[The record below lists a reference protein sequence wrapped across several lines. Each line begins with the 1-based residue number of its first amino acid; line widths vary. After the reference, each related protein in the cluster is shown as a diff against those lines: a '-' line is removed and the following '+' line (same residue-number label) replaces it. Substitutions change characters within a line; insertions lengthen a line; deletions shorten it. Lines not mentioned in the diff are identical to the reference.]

1 MFILAISIFGIT
13 SNAINSLIQQ
23 YGYLA
28 LVVLMAL
35 EGASL
40 PLPSE
45 VIIPA
50 AGYLSATGVL
60 NNAYIAYIAV
70 LLGNTVGMAIDYA
83 IGYYFGKEVVYR
95 HLRLFHVK
103 QSSLDAF
110 DAWFERNGSF
120 AVFVSR
126 LLPEVRGLM
135 SLPAGF
141 ARMPLKKF
149 FFWSILGS
157 AIWDVVLF
165 AFGYYLIGTNNIILI
180 IWAAGLLAVVL
191 YLVYRFAI
199 VRIRKPRHEA

>member
-1 MFILAISIFGIT
+1 MFILVSGIFGIT
-13 SNAINSLIQQ
+13 STLISSLIQH

-28 LVVLMAL
+28 LVILMTL

-45 VIIPA
+45 VVIPA
-50 AGYLSATGVL
+50 AGYFSANGML
-60 NNAYIAYIAV
+60 NVYIAYTAV
-70 LLGNTVGMAIDYA
+70 LLGNTLGMAIDYA
-83 IGYYFGKEVVYR
+83 IGYYFGKEVVYK
-95 HLRLFHVK
+95 HLRVFHVK

-110 DAWFERNGSF
+110 DAWFGRNGSF

-165 AFGYYLIGTNNIILI
+165 AFGYYLISTNNVILI
-180 IWAAGLLAVVL
+180 ISSVGVFIIAL
-191 YLVYRFAI
+191 YLLYRF
-199 VRIRKPRHEA
+199 VVVKVKKPRGT